1 MVDDAVLDRAGELK
15 RMLVAYSQQPR
26 YDRVWQQILDRHGSP
41 EVLWDEHRMMALW
54 DYLVLEH
61 RLANGRTVV
70 EQFVDAHPELS
81 DQERA
86 MLLGWRDV
94 VQGPFEVQ
102 RRDGPALITV
112 NLVDELTYRLRAN
125 TGPSVFRRI
134 SRGSFLI
141 ARVVAVGDEWML
153 SGPTSVLRPRDRDAA
168 HQLAAEMSMRTPEAA
183 YRNPDKLATAWQ
195 HQQHYRESFIQFF
208 GSDLVLVPGHKA
220 AQQLDEFWSYCR
232 DNAAAGD
239 APAGSDGDG
248 GSLPPTELPP
258 EMVESET
265 VALIFDREDGLGY
278 YAEYGLAQ
286 AAFADPGL
294 LRRRRHRETVL
305 SYLHDDSVPPTV
317 LRRLADQDAD
327 KASIVFRR
335 LLKRSRFDWRTD
347 GEELL
352 RRYKAD
358 HLAQPRR
365 PQFCPLSPRLAE
377 HVQRR

>member
-1 MVDDAVLDRAGELK
+1 MVDDAVLDRAAELK
-15 RMLVAYSQQPR
+15 HMLVEYSEQPR
-26 YDRVWQQILDRHGSP
+26 YDRVWHEVLDRHANP
-41 EVLWDEHRMMALW
+41 DMLWDEHRIMALW

-102 RRDGPALITV
+102 RRDGPALITH

-125 TGPSVFRRI
+125 AGPSVFRGV

-153 SGPTSVLRPRDRDAA
+153 SGPTSVLRPRDRATA
-168 HQLAAEMSMRTPEAA
+168 YQLAAEMSMRTPQAA
-183 YRNPDKLATAWQ
+183 YRNPDKLAMAWQ
-195 HQQHYRESFIQFF
+195 HQQRHRENFIQCF
-208 GSDLVLVPGHKA
+208 GSDLVVVPGHEA
-220 AQQLDEFWSYCR
+220 AQQLDKFWAYCR
-232 DNAAAGD
+232 DNVTASDPPG
-239 APAGSDGDG
+239 GSDGG
-248 GSLPPTELPP
+248 ASSLPPTELPA

-265 VALIFDREDGLGY
+265 VALIFDREDGLGH
-278 YAEYGLAQ
+278 YADYGLVQ
-286 AAFADPGL
+286 DAFANPDL

-317 LRRLADQDAD
+317 LQRLAEQDTD
-327 KASIVFRR
+327 KASVVFRR
-335 LLKRSRFDWRTD
+335 LLKRPQFNWRTD

-352 RRYKAD
+352 RKYKAD
-358 HLAQPRR
+358 QLARPRW
-365 PQFCPLSPRLAE
+365 PQFCPLNPRLAE